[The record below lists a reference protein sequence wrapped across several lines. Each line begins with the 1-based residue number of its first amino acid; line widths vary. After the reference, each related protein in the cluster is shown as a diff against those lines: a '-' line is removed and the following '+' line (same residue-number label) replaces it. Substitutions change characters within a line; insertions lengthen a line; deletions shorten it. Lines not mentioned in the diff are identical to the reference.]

1 MSQHIELWFG
11 SQTMCQGMLI
21 ERQAAERGRAGPSR
35 FGGEPE
41 LRDLLHD
48 PIARALMAA
57 DKVDSGDVYAL
68 LRKAHDRVAGSDM
81 TR

>member
-1 MSQHIELWFG
+1 MCHGTLFETEAVELHRPGFR
-11 SQTMCQGMLI
+11 C
-21 ERQAAERGRAGPSR
+21 

-57 DKVDSGDVYAL
+57 DKVDSSDVYAL
-68 LRKAHDRVAGSDM
+68 LSKARRTADSAC
-81 TR
+81 

>member
-1 MSQHIELWFG
+1 
-11 SQTMCQGMLI
+11 MCHGMLI
-21 ERQAAERGRAGPSR
+21 ETQAAECGRAVPSR

-57 DKVDSGDVYAL
+57 DKVDSSDVYAL
-68 LRKAHDRVAGSDM
+68 LRKAYGRVAASDT